1 MSSSRRIS
9 GGSTCFRITPADPG
23 TFATDILTV
32 SKPLSSRSVPVS
44 ATIRADM
51 ALQRNDR
58 SIAGFTMAGHALVHW
73 FETSIPIFLVVW
85 LAEFDVSVAL
95 FGIVVALGYAPFGIG
110 ALPGGILADRYGTKR
125 LILLCLGGMSAA
137 FLVLSL
143 ATSIYTIAIGLV
155 LWGVA
160 ASVYHPAG
168 LALISTGVEDRG
180 TVFAWHGIAGNAGI
194 ALGPFV
200 AATLLIFLEW
210 QLVAAILAVPGVIA
224 VLYGLS
230 AEFDPTAAVEDG
242 VDAGADEALSLSA
255 LVSNS
260 RALFASAF
268 AIVFVIVTFEGLY
281 YRGMLTYL
289 PEILH
294 GLEAMDGLVVP
305 DRLEGIEPADYIYV
319 GLLVVGM
326 AGQYA
331 GGKLTDRIAPAQGL
345 AGIFAV
351 LVLLALAFVPVT
363 GMGLAAIATLCG
375 VFGFFLF
382 AIQPFYQNAVAVYTP
397 PDSRGLSYGY
407 TYLGEFGFGSASIA
421 IGGFVLGGVSLA
433 AFFAVIASFALAGA
447 LLSTA
452 LLVGLDRFVDTDRPT
467 DAGADD

>member
-1 MSSSRRIS
+1 
-9 GGSTCFRITPADPG
+9 
-23 TFATDILTV
+23 
-32 SKPLSSRSVPVS
+32 
-44 ATIRADM
+44 M
-51 ALQRNDR
+51 ALNANDR

-85 LAEFDVSVAL
+85 LAEFDIGVAL
-95 FGIVVALGYAPFGIG
+95 FGIVVALGYAPFGLG

-125 LILLCLGGMSAA
+125 LVLVCLAGMSLS

-143 ATSIYTIAIGLV
+143 ATSIYTIAVGLI

-210 QLVAAILAVPGVIA
+210 SLVAAVLAVPGVVA

-230 AEFDPTAAVEDG
+230 ATFDPTAAVAD
-242 VDAGADEALSLSA
+242 DAEAGPDEALSLSD
-255 LVSNS
+255 LFGNT
-260 RALFASAF
+260 RTLFASAF
-268 AIVFVIVTFEGLY
+268 AVVFVLVTFEGLY

-294 GLEAMDGLVVP
+294 ALPAISGLALPAG
-305 DRLEGIEPADYIYV
+305 LEGIEPADYIYV

-331 GGKLTDRIAPAQGL
+331 GGKLTGRVRPARGL
-345 AGIFAV
+345 AGLFVV
-351 LVLLALAFVPVT
+351 LAALALLFIPVT
-363 GMGLAAIATLCG
+363 ATGGGLGPIVVLCG
-375 VFGFFLF
+375 VLGFFLF

-397 PDSRGLSYGY
+397 PDARGLSYGY
-407 TYLGEFGFGSASIA
+407 TYLAEFGFGSASIA
-421 IGGFVLGGVSLA
+421 LGGFMLGELSRT
-433 AFFAVIASFALAGA
+433 AFFVLIAGFAVGGGLLAGV
-447 LLSTA
+447 
-452 LLVGLDRFVDTDRPT
+452 LLVGSGRFVPT
-467 DAGADD
+467 EGALEADD

>member
-1 MSSSRRIS
+1 M
-9 GGSTCFRITPADPG
+9 T
-23 TFATDILTV
+23 
-32 SKPLSSRSVPVS
+32 
-44 ATIRADM
+44 
-51 ALQRNDR
+51 
-58 SIAGFTMAGHALVHW
+58 GHALVHW

-95 FGIVVALGYAPFGIG
+95 LGLVVALGYAPFGLG
-110 ALPGGILADRYGTKR
+110 ALPGGILADRFGTKR
-125 LILLCLGGMSAA
+125 LILYCLGGMSLS
-137 FLVLSL
+137 FLVL
-143 ATSIYTIAIGLV
+143 AIGSSIPAIAVGLL
-155 LWGVA
+155 LWGIA
-160 ASVYHPAG
+160 ASIYHPAG

-210 QLVAAILAVPGVIA
+210 QLVAALLALPGLLAVF
-224 VLYGLS
+224 YGLS

-242 VDAGADEALSLSA
+242 ADAGPDEALSLSD
-255 LVSNS
+255 LISNS

-268 AIVFVIVTFEGLY
+268 AIVFVLVTFEGLY

-294 GLEAMDGLVVP
+294 GLPAMDALALPAG
-305 DRLEGIEPADYIYV
+305 LEGIEPADYIYV

-326 AGQYA
+326 AGQYV
-331 GGKLTDRIAPAQGL
+331 GGKLTSRVAPARGL
-345 AGIFAV
+345 AAIFAV
-351 LVLLALAFVPVT
+351 LAVLAIAFVPVT
-363 GMGLAAIATLCG
+363 NMGLGAIAVLCG

-407 TYLGEFGFGSASIA
+407 TYLGEFGLGSASIA
-421 IGGFVLGGVSLA
+421 IGGFVLGGFQLS
-433 AFFAVIASFALAGA
+433 AFFLLIASFAVVGG
-447 LLSTA
+447 LLSIG
-452 LLVGLDRFVDTDRPT
+452 LLVGLDRYLVTEPPT
-467 DAGADD
+467 EAGADADD